1 MTTSRTL
8 LGLRVATILASIVV
22 LVGVM
27 APVTWAQS
35 DDALQERIRQRIE
48 NDDQLKERDRL
59 QLREHLRDCEELGL
73 SDATVEALF
82 ADGEP
87 LREQIR
93 LQSRVLT
100 MARERLPIEPLV
112 EKLREGRRK
121 QVGEPALERVCS
133 QLEQHVRT
141 AAQVM
146 NRARES
152 GLQPGDDTTEKRLTE
167 SLALNMWRGLGE
179 GDCDQLMERAR
190 QRLRDGS
197 CSTTDLAAASATA
210 TELREL
216 GLERERA
223 MRMAGDALQ
232 NGYTAREIRQMAR
245 MVMAAHAHG
254 QAVDEVVGHVQA
266 GLQQHEQMGELMQHM
281 WQRGWMGPGEDHGGR
296 GGHSPVDDVIGGPGD
311 RHGGG
316 GSHSGSGG
324 GPDDDG
330 HGGGHDGGDTGGQ
343 GSGGSGGQGG
353 PGGGG
358 GS

>member
-1 MTTSRTL
+1 MRTNRSHLGFHLAAILTS
-8 LGLRVATILASIVV
+8 VVV
-22 LVGVM
+22 LVSVLV
-27 APVTWAQS
+27 PVTQAQS
-35 DDALQERIRQRIE
+35 DDALRERIRERIDS
-48 NDDQLKERDRL
+48 DDQLKERDRL

-73 SDATVEALF
+73 SDSTVKALF
-82 ADGEP
+82 ANGVP
-87 LREQIR
+87 LQEQIR
-93 LQSRVLT
+93 HQNRILT
-100 MARERLPIEPLV
+100 MAREQLPVESLV
-112 EKLREGRRK
+112 AKLEEGRRK
-121 QVGEPALERVCS
+121 QAGEPALERVCS
-133 QLEQHVRT
+133 QLEEHVRT

-167 SLALNMWRGLGE
+167 SLAMNMWRGLGE

-190 QRLRDGS
+190 LRLRDGS
-197 CSTTDLAAASATA
+197 CSTTDFAAASATA

-216 GLERERA
+216 GLEHERA
-223 MRMAGDALQ
+223 TRMAGDALQ
-232 NGYTAREIRQMAR
+232 NGYAAREIRQMAH

-254 QAVDEVVGHVQA
+254 QAVDEVVGHVQN
-266 GLQQHEQMGELMQHM
+266 GLRQHEQMGELMQHV
-281 WQRGWMGPGEDHGGR
+281 WQRGWMGPGEEHGGR

-358 GS
+358 AS